1 MKKIIL
7 ILSIVFI
14 SGFVNAQTTNYEMKF
29 RYHNRDTLLSRI
41 TIHFWSESGQFPAY
55 LKWENAPFSIR
66 PSNIS
71 GVGLFTDSTS
81 SFTSGQ
87 NVGWAFTKFSNTG
100 SFMYDYIESNIG
112 MYINDS
118 QTPNVSVISTP
129 QGLMMKAAT
138 NIAPNTEII
147 ARYQD
152 IINMF
157 PNDESVKLLIQY
169 W

>member
-1 MKKIIL
+1 MKKLGL
-7 ILSIVFI
+7 IFLIAFMA
-14 SGFVNAQTTNYEMKF
+14 GFVNAQTANYVMKF
-29 RYHNRDTLLSRI
+29 RYNNRDTLLNRNM
-41 TIHFWSESGQFPAY
+41 IHFWNLSGQFPSY
-55 LKWENAPFSIR
+55 LKWKNAPFAVR
-66 PSNIS
+66 PSIIS

-81 SFTSGQ
+81 SFSTGQ
-87 NVGWAFTKFSNTG
+87 DIGWAFTKFSNTG

-112 MYINDS
+112 IYINDS
-118 QTPNVSVISTP
+118 QTPNVTITQTP
-129 QGLMMKAAT
+129 QGLMMTAST
-138 NIAPNTEII
+138 YIAPNTEIV